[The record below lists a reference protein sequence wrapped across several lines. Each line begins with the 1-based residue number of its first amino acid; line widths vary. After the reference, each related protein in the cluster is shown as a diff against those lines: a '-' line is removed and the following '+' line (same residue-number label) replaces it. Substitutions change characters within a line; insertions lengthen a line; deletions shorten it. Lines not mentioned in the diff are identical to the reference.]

1 MGKVFTR
8 SRVAMWLLI
17 AGLAAAPLAAEATG
31 NGYFISVMTRILIY
45 GLAAMSLDF
54 ILGFGG
60 LVSLGHAAFFGIG
73 AYVAAILSFHTYENT
88 PVFLGLPGSNEALVV
103 WPLAMVASGVFA
115 AAVGWV
121 SLRTRGV
128 YFIMIT
134 LAFGQMLFYF
144 AISLE
149 AYGGDDGMSLWW
161 GRNVLAG
168 VELSS
173 RTVFYYVCLVLLIA
187 ALVLFSR
194 LVHSPFGR
202 ALRAARDNEPRI
214 RAIGIDPIRPRL
226 AAFALSGAVVGLAGA
241 LLTNQAE
248 FVSPDILRW
257 TRSGE
262 LLIMVILGG
271 MGTLVGG
278 VVGALALLMMEEVL
292 IAFTE
297 YWQVYLGP
305 ILIAVV
311 LYARGGLW
319 GFVARKGGR
328 E

>member
-1 MGKVFTR
+1 
-8 SRVAMWLLI
+8 
-17 AGLAAAPLAAEATG
+17 
-31 NGYFISVMTRILIY
+31 
-45 GLAAMSLDF
+45 
-54 ILGFGG
+54 
-60 LVSLGHAAFFGIG
+60 
-73 AYVAAILSFHTYENT
+73 
-88 PVFLGLPGSNEALVV
+88 
-103 WPLAMVASGVFA
+103 
-115 AAVGWV
+115 
-121 SLRTRGV
+121 
-128 YFIMIT
+128 MIT

-168 VELSS
+168 ADLSN
-173 RTVFYYVCLVLLIA
+173 RTGFYYVCLVLLLA
-187 ALVLFSR
+187 ALAMFSA
-194 LVHSPFGR
+194 LVQSPFGR
-202 ALRAARDNEPRI
+202 ALRAARDNEARI
-214 RAIGIDPIRPRL
+214 RAIGIDPARPRL
-226 AAFALSGAVVGLAGA
+226 IAFALSGAVCGLAGA

-278 VVGALALLMMEEVL
+278 IVGALALLMMEEVL
-292 IAFTE
+292 IGFTE

-311 LYARGGLW
+311 LFARGGLW
-319 GFVARKGGR
+319 GIIVAKRDP